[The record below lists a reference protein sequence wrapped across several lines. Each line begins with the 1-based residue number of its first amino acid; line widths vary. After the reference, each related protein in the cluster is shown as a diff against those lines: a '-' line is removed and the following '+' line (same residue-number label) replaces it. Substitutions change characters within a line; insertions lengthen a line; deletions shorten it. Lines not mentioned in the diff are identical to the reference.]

1 MMKCAVIDC
10 EVRVVHKA
18 GRNPN
23 YLKNSNEGPIRDIYQ
38 DRSIKKAI
46 KLWNVESLIKSM
58 NKNKIRYAVISGL
71 AWVNRGALKAN
82 NEYVKYCLDKYEN
95 RLLGFYNVP
104 THNIKKA
111 VSDIINLDKKKYLGV
126 EIIPKW
132 QNININDKKL
142 TPIINIIKKR
152 KMFLKI
158 YTAHPTQTLNGDSP
172 FRTLSFLKKNKNLKV
187 IIPHL
192 GGLLTIYALM
202 PKIKKIIKNV
212 YFITSVS
219 KTMDMVKFSSEINS
233 KNLLFGTDYPFNH
246 CFNQSFPI
254 KKINEL
260 KISIDTRKKIFSENA
275 LKIFNFK
282 K

>member
-1 MMKCAVIDC
+1 MKCSIIDC

-18 GRNPN
+18 GRNQN

-38 DRSIKKAI
+38 DRSIKKAT

-58 NKNKIRYAVISGL
+58 NRNKIRYAVISGL
-71 AWVNRGALKAN
+71 AWVNRKALKEN

-158 YTAHPTQTLNGDSP
+158 YTAHPTQTLDGDSP
-172 FRTLSFLKKNKNLKV
+172 FRTLSFLKKNK
-187 IIPHL
+187 I
-192 GGLLTIYALM
+192 
-202 PKIKKIIKNV
+202 
-212 YFITSVS
+212 
-219 KTMDMVKFSSEINS
+219 
-233 KNLLFGTDYPFNH
+233 
-246 CFNQSFPI
+246 
-254 KKINEL
+254 
-260 KISIDTRKKIFSENA
+260 
-275 LKIFNFK
+275 
-282 K
+282 